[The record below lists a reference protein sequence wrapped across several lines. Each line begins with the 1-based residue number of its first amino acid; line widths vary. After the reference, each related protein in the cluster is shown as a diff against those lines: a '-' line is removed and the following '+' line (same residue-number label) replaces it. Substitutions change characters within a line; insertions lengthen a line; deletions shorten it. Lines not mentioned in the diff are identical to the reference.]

1 LLDVR
6 RRDLQDSRLAVKVA
20 RVALLGFSVALAL
33 AVGVGAAE
41 NGGKAMTLSQ
51 SENVDVTRLRG
62 DDAEA
67 TVAIDPRDPDQ
78 AFVAVNPVTARRS
91 TNGGFT
97 WKKAGSGIGK
107 SCCDNAA
114 AWDSFGNLFLTN
126 INNSLDRIPLY
137 LSTNGGAKFK
147 KLLDLNSS
155 PEIDQPTVKAGPG
168 SVWVTW
174 NEDETIVARGAAVT
188 GLGDVGPFT
197 AMEPVPGS
205 HSVGGTPIRR
215 LPGTRQPAPGSDTLG
230 GQFGDIA
237 VGPGGQVVVVWQT
250 DSGFDTCPC
259 DIYTNTDVD
268 GLGSGGFSDEVHV
281 TATNV
286 AKFDSIPPQPDRTVD
301 AEANLQYNLS
311 GVNHP
316 GRLYLAYTDE
326 TPDESDNTD
335 IYVRHSDD
343 DGAHW
348 SSAVKV
354 NDDGGSTSQF
364 LPYLAVDPTT
374 GNLIV
379 TWYDARNDPVNDEDV
394 QYWGAISEDGGAT
407 FTPNFQISEGTSS
420 ALTSL
425 DPFGFEFGDYSW
437 VSFTHG
443 LALPVW
449 SDNSDSA
456 GNNPDGSGSGLD
468 IYTARIEVNLC
479 DGEQA
484 TIVGTDGNDTLNG
497 TSGDDVIAGLDG
509 NDTIDGMGGN
519 DTICGNDGN
528 DTIGQGPSPDGTD
541 AVFGGPGTDTVDY
554 SGRSGLVTVTLDGK
568 KKSGEKKEKDA
579 IGSDVENAV
588 AGSGGSKM
596 TGSAAGNLLTGGA
609 GKDSLSG
616 KGGADTLNGSD
627 GTGGNDTLDC
637 GKNDG
642 VADSFSFDAGPP
654 ADKVKNCP

>member
-1 LLDVR
+1 
-6 RRDLQDSRLAVKVA
+6 VKVA
-20 RVALLGFSVALAL
+20 RIALLGFSLALAL

-51 SENVDVTRLRG
+51 SENVDVTRLHG

-67 TVAIDPRDPDQ
+67 TVAINPHDPDQ

-91 TNGGFT
+91 TDGGLT

-126 INNSLDRIPLY
+126 INDSVDELPLY

-147 KLLDLNSS
+147 KLLVLNSS
-155 PEIDQPTVKAGPG
+155 PESDQPTVKTGPG
-168 SVWVTW
+168 AVWATW
-174 NEDETIVARGAAVT
+174 NEDEEIVARGAAVT

-197 AMEPVPGS
+197 AVERVPGT
-205 HSVGGTPIRR
+205 HGAGGPPPTRR
-215 LPGTRQPAPGSDTLG
+215 LPGRQPAPGSEG
-230 GQFGDIA
+230 GVGQFGDIA
-237 VGPGGQVVVVWQT
+237 VGPSGQVVVAWQT

-259 DIYTNTDVD
+259 EIDVNTDAD
-268 GLGSGGFSDEVHV
+268 GLGPTGFGSAVKV
-281 TATNV
+281 TDTNV
-286 AKFDSIPPQPDRTVD
+286 AKFDAIEPQPNRTVD
-301 AEANLQYNLS
+301 AEGNLQYDLS
-311 GVNHP
+311 SGPHA

-335 IYVRHSDD
+335 IYIRHSDN
-343 DGAHW
+343 DGATW
-348 SSAVKV
+348 SAAVKV
-354 NDDGGSTSQF
+354 NDDGTSTSQF
-364 LPYLAVDPTT
+364 LPYLAVDRTT

-379 TWYDARNDPVNDEDV
+379 TWYDARGDTVNNQDV

-407 FTPNFQISEGTSS
+407 FTPNFQISEGTSNGDVGF
-420 ALTSL
+420 
-425 DPFGFEFGDYSW
+425 DPDFEFGDYSW
-437 VSFTHG
+437 VDFSHG

-449 SDNSDSA
+449 ADNSNST
-456 GNNPDGSGSGLD
+456 GNNPDGFGSGLD
-468 IYTARIEVNLC
+468 IYTSRIEVNLC
-479 DGEQA
+479 DGTQA
-484 TIVGTDGNDTLNG
+484 TIVGTNGDDPTLNG
-497 TSGDDVIAGLDG
+497 TSGDDVIVGLDG

-528 DTIGQGPSPDGTD
+528 DTIEQGSGPDGTD
-541 AVFGGPGTDTVDY
+541 VVFGGSGTDTIDY
-554 SGRSGLVTVTLDGK
+554 SGRSALVTVTLDGK

-579 IGSDVENAV
+579 IGSDVENAA

-596 TGSAAGNLLTGGA
+596 TGSAAGNILTGGA

-616 KGGADTLNGSD
+616 KAGADTLNGSD

-642 VADSFSFDAGPP
+642 VADTFSFDAGPP
-654 ADKVKNCP
+654 TDKVKNCP

>member
-1 LLDVR
+1 MR
-6 RRDLQDSRLAVKVA
+6 QHSRLAVKVA
-20 RVALLGFSVALAL
+20 RIALLGFSLALAL

-41 NGGKAMTLSQ
+41 NGGKVLTLSQ

-67 TVAIDPRDPDQ
+67 TVAINPRDPDE

-91 TNGGFT
+91 TDGGHT

-126 INNSLDRIPLY
+126 ITDSLDTVPLY

-155 PEIDQPTVKAGPG
+155 PEIDQPTVKTGPG
-168 SVWVTW
+168 AVWATW
-174 NEDETIVARGAAVT
+174 NEDETIVARGAAVN
-188 GLGDVGPFT
+188 GLGDIGPFG
-197 AMEPVPGS
+197 AAQPVPGS
-205 HSVGGTPIRR
+205 HPASASRPARR
-215 LPGTRQPAPGSDTLG
+215 LPGRQPAPGSFNLG

-259 DIYTNTDVD
+259 DIYANADAD
-268 GLGSGGFSDEVHV
+268 GLGPGGFSSEVHV

-286 AKFDSIPPQPDRTVD
+286 AKFDAIEPQPNRTVD

-316 GRLYLAYTDE
+316 GRLYLVYTDE

-335 IYVRHSDD
+335 IYIRHSDN
-343 DGAHW
+343 DGDTW
-348 SSAVKV
+348 SAAVKV

-364 LPYLAVDPTT
+364 LPYLAVDQTT

-379 TWYDARNDPVNDEDV
+379 TWYDARDDPTNNEDV

-407 FTPNFQISEGTSS
+407 FTPNFQISEGASF
-420 ALTSL
+420 AGNVL
-425 DPFGFEFGDYSW
+425 DPSFEFGDYSW
-437 VSFTHG
+437 VDFTHG

-449 SDNSDSA
+449 ADNSNST
-456 GNNPDGSGSGLD
+456 GNNPDGGDSGLD

-479 DGEQA
+479 NGKQA
-484 TIVGTDGNDTLNG
+484 TIVGTNGDDNALNG
-497 TSGDDVIAGLDG
+497 TSGDDVIVGLDG

-528 DTIGQGPSPDGTD
+528 DTIEQGSGPEGMDV
-541 AVFGGPGTDTVDY
+541 VFGGAGTDTIDY
-554 SGRSGLVTVTLDGK
+554 SGRSAQVTVTLDGK

-579 IGSDVENAV
+579 IGPDVENAT

-596 TGSAAGNLLTGGA
+596 TGSAVGNVLTGGA

-616 KGGADTLNGSD
+616 KAGADTLNGND

-642 VADSFSFDAGPP
+642 VVDSFSFDAGPP

>member
-1 LLDVR
+1 
-6 RRDLQDSRLAVKVA
+6 VKVA
-20 RVALLGFSVALAL
+20 RIALFGFALALAL

-41 NGGKAMTLSQ
+41 NGGKAMALSQ

-91 TNGGFT
+91 TNGGLT

-126 INNSLDRIPLY
+126 INDSLDKVPLY

-147 KLLDLNSS
+147 KLLDVNSS
-155 PEIDQPTVKAGPG
+155 AEIDQPTVKAGPG

-174 NEDETIVARGAAVT
+174 NEDETIVARGAEVT
-188 GLGDVGPFT
+188 GLGEVSPFT
-197 AMEPVPGS
+197 ALEPVPGS
-205 HSVGGTPIRR
+205 HSVGGSPVRR
-215 LPGTRQPAPGSDTLG
+215 LPGTRQPAPGSGALG

-237 VGPGGQVVVVWQT
+237 IGPSGQVVVAWQT
-250 DSGFDTCPC
+250 SQDDFVSCPC
-259 DIYTNTDVD
+259 EIDVNTDSD
-268 GLGSGGFSDEVHV
+268 GLGPNGFGAPVKATD
-281 TATNV
+281 TNV
-286 AKFDSIPPQPDRTVD
+286 AKFDAIEPQPNRTVD

-364 LPYLAVDPTT
+364 LPYLAVDSTT

-407 FTPNFQISEGTSS
+407 FTPNFQISEGSS
-420 ALTSL
+420 FAGSVD
-425 DPFGFEFGDYSW
+425 DPSFEFGDYSW
-437 VSFTHG
+437 VDFTHG

-449 SDNSDSA
+449 ADNSNST
-456 GNNPDGSGSGLD
+456 GNNPDGTGSGLD
-468 IYTARIEVNLC
+468 LYTTRIEVNLC
-479 DGEQA
+479 DGKQA
-484 TIVGTDGNDTLNG
+484 TIVGTDGDDTLDG
-497 TSGDDVIAGLDG
+497 TSGDDVIVGLDG

-519 DTICGNDGN
+519 DAICGNDGN
-528 DTIGQGPSPDGTD
+528 DTIEQGSSPDGAD
-541 AVFGGPGTDTVDY
+541 AIFGGPGTDTVDY

-568 KKSGEKKEKDA
+568 KKSGEKKEKDR

-596 TGSAAGNLLTGGA
+596 TGSAVGNVLTGGA

-616 KGGADTLNGSD
+616 KAGADTLNGSD

-642 VADSFSFDAGPP
+642 VVDSFSFDAGPP
-654 ADKVKNCP
+654 TDKVKNCP